1 MSCNPSSVHNSV
13 CGFCVSKDLWQTCI
27 FLSCMIHGL
36 SCVTRFVSLRVHEE
50 IDTHQMDSPAILQFQ
65 ARTAAVSWDIAI
77 EFF

>member
-1 MSCNPSSVHNSV
+1 
-13 CGFCVSKDLWQTCI
+13 
-27 FLSCMIHGL
+27 MIHGL